1 MERRVLKQQEK
12 GALDAACLKAAPACL
27 VGRLFLSLKML
38 QNLLGRRW
46 SEVGKRTEAWLER
59 LERLSFSGASNGAEP
74 PIWYGEPDINSRI
87 PEILGDNR

>member
-1 MERRVLKQQEK
+1 
-12 GALDAACLKAAPACL
+12 L